1 MCTCICLHT
10 LLSHGKVSF
19 VDIVDVVHI
28 AAMEQ
33 IMLADL
39 IGMVC
44 RVLFLSLQLQL
55 IALPSCPVLNSL
67 NTLDLTKGHT
77 TTVTWNIS
85 CKMDSNFQELL
96 RVSIKR
102 NTTEGV
108 IVGEVV
114 PGRGDITWI
123 WRTRMIKHSE
133 RITYT

>member
-55 IALPSCPVLNSL
+55 IAPPSCPVLNSL
-67 NTLDLTKGHT
+67 DTLDLTIGHT
-77 TTVTWNIS
+77 TTVCTWNIS
-85 CKMDSNFQELL
+85 CKMDGNFQELL
-96 RVSIKR
+96 RVSFKR
-102 NTTEGV
+102 NTMEGV

-114 PGRGDITWI
+114 PGSGDITWI
-123 WRTRMIKHSE
+123 WRTRMH
-133 RITYT
+133 